1 MSQPPSLCF
10 KLYYI
15 IQYSFIVLSRPKYA
29 ISAIKKRFYNQNP
42 YVALYALQVMESVV
56 KNCGSPIHDEV
67 ASKAFMDELR
77 EMVHKTTNDKVRS
90 KVLELVQ
97 TWAYAFR
104 NTPKY
109 SILPVCSIENLKHTL
124 FFILINDCL
133 TGYTK
138 HPQS

>member
-1 MSQPPSLCF
+1 MTSFVKAIASESAISISFTF
-10 KLYYI
+10 KRCTI
-15 IQYSFIVLSRPKYA
+15 VFAVLSRPKYA

-109 SILPVCSIENLKHTL
+109 SILPV
-124 FFILINDCL
+124 
-133 TGYTK
+133 
-138 HPQS
+138 